1 MIHIDPSELLS
12 STATT
17 TFSDIQY
24 PNNPFHVGEIHLQ
37 KLEHMHDHVMSYA
50 PQFIRSHYMPEQHRQ
65 FYQDLPFL
73 VVAIRDP
80 QTGYLW
86 SSLLERTDNS
96 EENVAVA
103 SSPDPNSLLIHT
115 RPVVGDALEHV
126 FDGGSTTSSS
136 SSSSPTTTT
145 IDVGILG
152 IQFETARRNRV
163 NGRIT
168 IQHHDHDD
176 SDTAMNPQTR
186 QEQQLPLVF
195 KVDQSFGNCPQYIKP
210 RKQWYRAAIPTV
222 TAPPNTAVASSP
234 PVDPSSRH
242 VLSSRHIQWIETAE
256 TFFTATG
263 FRNLHDPDHTTNV
276 RYGNDAS
283 HRGGPPGFVK
293 VTTNEQQEQQIV
305 WTEFS
310 GNNHFNSLGNLI
322 VDSRIG
328 LSFPDFSSGG
338 MLQITGTAT
347 VQMGNLQQGQRQ
359 VHMSITAINE
369 VPPGSLPIRWPSD
382 LATTTTKQN
391 GNTATTDS
399 DDGWSLL
406 QVTKIVQESKNVK
419 SFYLQRPSSIDE
431 SSYPTFRAGQH
442 LPIQLDTGVEVLD
455 RRYSISSAPFSDP
468 SRSYYRISVKKHEH
482 GKSSS
487 YLHQHVKVGDHIK
500 AGQPGGGFLLE
511 NGCSRQQKLIVFI
524 SAGIGITPLLSML
537 HELVACETQEQRR
550 TIIWIHGARNGQ
562 EHPFRDEMKEI
573 QQAFAVKH
581 PTDVLKVHTLYSSP
595 DKNDTYD
602 KVGRI
607 TVPYIQEVVP
617 NLTVDTNLKVYMCG
631 PLPFLADMETGLVHV
646 GVEHS
651 KIFYE
656 TF

>member
-1 MIHIDPSELLS
+1 MIHIDPSALLS

-24 PNNPFHVGEIHLQ
+24 PNNPFHIGEIHLQ

-50 PQFIRSHYMPEQHRQ
+50 PKVIRSHYMPEQHRQ

-86 SSLLERTDNS
+86 SSLFERTNTS
-96 EENVAVA
+96 EENVEVA
-103 SSPDPNSLLIHT
+103 TSPDPSTLLIHA

-126 FDGGSTTSSS
+126 FDGGSTTSS
-136 SSSSPTTTT
+136 PTTTT
-145 IDVGILG
+145 IDVGIIG

-168 IQHHDHDD
+168 IQHNDQKD
-176 SDTAMNPQTR
+176 SDMTMNPQT
-186 QEQQLPLVF
+186 QPEQQLPLVF
-195 KVDQSFGNCPQYIKP
+195 NVDQSFGNCPQYIKP
-210 RKQWYRAAIPTV
+210 RKQWYRAAVPTV
-222 TAPPNTAVASSP
+222 TAPPNTAVASSQ
-234 PVDPSSRH
+234 PSPLH
-242 VLSSRHIQWIETAE
+242 VLSPRHIQWIETAE
-256 TFFTATG
+256 TLFTATG
-263 FRNLHDPDHTTNV
+263 FRNMNDPGQETNV

-328 LSFPDFSSGG
+328 LCFPDFSNGG

-369 VPPGSLPIRWPSD
+369 LPPGSLPIRWPSD
-382 LATTTTKQN
+382 LTTN
-391 GNTATTDS
+391 DS
-399 DDGWSLL
+399 DDGWSSL

-419 SFYLQRPSSIDE
+419 SFYLQGPSSTEE
-431 SSYPTFRAGQH
+431 SSFPTFRAGQH

-455 RRYSISSAPFSDP
+455 RRYSISSAPFLDQ
-468 SRSYYRISVKKHEH
+468 SRYYRISVKKHEH

-537 HELVACETQEQRR
+537 HELEACETQEQRR

-573 QQAFAVKH
+573 QQAFEVRH
-581 PTDVLKVHTLYSSP
+581 PTDVIQVHTLYSSP
-595 DKNDTYD
+595 DTNDTCD
-602 KVGRI
+602 KFGRI
-607 TVPYIQEVVP
+607 TVPYVQEVVP
-617 NLTVDTNLKVYMCG
+617 NLTVDANLKVYMCG
-631 PLPFLADMETGLVHV
+631 PLPFLADMETGLVNV
-646 GVEHS
+646 GVEHAN
-651 KIFYE
+651 IYFE